1 MKSKPWILAL
11 LVFAAVSMSVD
22 FLITHWAI
30 YDNPSGDAGRLYHF
44 VNEKGDEVPIFGS
57 SKVYYD
63 YIPAEMGINAY
74 NYGLDGAS
82 YEVVDT
88 FLQIELAKH
97 KTGPIVV
104 DLKPESEHGTGD
116 TSAYIPFIFD
126 SRIRMLLERSDS
138 MVWRY
143 YIPGIRYFGYY
154 DFYVKEF
161 INDRAHLMRRVERG
175 FSYEKYWT
183 FDRDRLDD
191 AIRKRVQGPN
201 GYFPDEDQNARLIET
216 IGQHP
221 ERLFF
226 LVYSPVHSS
235 CFTNFQNHEQFAE
248 FKARLSS
255 LPNAVVMD
263 FEQTSYPDEWFKDT
277 NHLLYDGAADFS
289 RKLGAAIRAAL
300 RARGAVVSPS
310 SQ

>member
-1 MKSKPWILAL
+1 MTFRPWIFAV
-11 LVFAAVSMSVD
+11 LVFAAVSTSVD

-44 VNEKGDEVPIFGS
+44 VNENDDEVPIFGS

-97 KTGPIVV
+97 KAGPIII
-104 DLKPESEHGTGD
+104 DLKPESEHGIGD

-154 DFYVKEF
+154 DFYAKEF
-161 INDRAHLMRRVERG
+161 INDRAQLMRKVERG

-183 FDRDRLDD
+183 FDRIRLDD
-191 AIRKRVQGPN
+191 AIRKRRQGPN
-201 GYFPDEDQNARLIET
+201 GYFPDDDQNARLIET
-216 IGQHP
+216 IGRHP
-221 ERLFF
+221 ERLFL

-235 CFTNFQNHEQFAE
+235 CFTNFQNDEQFTA
-248 FKARLSS
+248 FKGRLNS
-255 LPNAVVMD
+255 LPNAIVMD
-263 FEQTSYPDEWFKDT
+263 FEQTNYPDEWFKDT
-277 NHLLYDGAADFS
+277 NHLLYEGAADFS
-289 RKLGAAIRAAL
+289 RKLGAAVRAAL
-300 RARGAVVSPS
+300 RAPPS
-310 SQ
+310 Q